1 MDKTNL
7 TLPSN
12 ELFTTSVRLTIMIL
26 LLSHKKIN
34 FTELQKLLHLTPG
47 NLDHH
52 LKKLET
58 AKYVKTYKKL
68 SSLRRPL
75 TFVEIT
81 PHGKSV
87 FEEYITELRDVLN
100 KLVLLSGK

>member
-1 MDKTNL
+1 MDKSNL
-7 TLPSN
+7 ALPSD

-26 LLSHKKIN
+26 LFSHKKIN

-52 LKKLET
+52 LKRLET
-58 AKYVKTYKKL
+58 AEYVKTYKKL

-75 TFVEIT
+75 TMVEIT
-81 PHGKSV
+81 PQGKAA
-87 FEEYITELRDVLN
+87 FEDYITNLREVLN
-100 KLVLLSGK
+100 KLDLSSEK